1 MAHVSRFTVLGAG
14 GFIGRHLVAHLR
26 ASGHQVLTPARD
38 VSLAGQAH
46 GHLIYAVGLTG
57 DFRQRPLDAVDA
69 HVGLLA
75 RVLREAS
82 FESFLYLSST
92 RVYGGLSADQ
102 LAQEDMDLPQ
112 RPTLDGL
119 YDLSKLLGESMCLA
133 QNHPAVRVVRLSNV
147 YGVGQSPHTFLQ
159 MVLAELLREGEV
171 TIGEAAESTKDY
183 VSLRDVIELIPRISE
198 HGDSRLYNL
207 ASGINLSHRE
217 LAERLQVLTGARVR
231 FAEDGVCRRFPRID
245 ISRISRAF
253 AWQPRSLLV
262 DLPELLGR

>member
-1 MAHVSRFTVLGAG
+1 MSRFTVLGSS

-26 ASGHQVLTPARD
+26 ASGHEVLTPARD
-38 VSLAGQAH
+38 ADLAGQAS
-46 GHLIYAVGLTG
+46 GHLIYAIGLTG

-75 RVLREAS
+75 KVLRDAR

-92 RVYGGLSADQ
+92 RIYGGLPADQ
-102 LAQEDMDLPQ
+102 LAREDLALPQ

-119 YDLSKLLGESMCLA
+119 YDLSKLLGEAMCLA
-133 QNHPAVRVVRLSNV
+133 QNHPAMRVVRLSNV

-183 VSLRDVIELIPRISE
+183 VALRDVVELLPRIAE

-207 ASGINLSHRE
+207 ASGVGLSHRE
-217 LAERLQVLTGARVR
+217 LAERLEVLTGGRVH
-231 FAEDGVCRRFPRID
+231 FAENGACRRFPRID
-245 ISRISRAF
+245 VSRVSRAF
-253 AWQPRSLLV
+253 AWEPRSLLA

>member
-1 MAHVSRFTVLGAG
+1 MSRFTVLGAG

-183 VSLRDVIELIPRISE
+183 VALQDVVGLLPRIAE
-198 HGDSRLYNL
+198 QGQARIYNL
-207 ASGINLSHRE
+207 ASGMNLSHRE
-217 LAERLQVLTGARVR
+217 LAECLRNLTGGAVHFARG
-231 FAEDGVCRRFPRID
+231 GVCRRFARID
-245 ISRISRAF
+245 VTRINQEFDWHPRLLLSDISMLLDRAYK
-253 AWQPRSLLV
+253 
-262 DLPELLGR
+262 